1 MGKRTI
7 VKWLAVFG
15 LGVVAVTG
23 NTLITRADVYSTP
36 PISIT
41 APQNNSITI
50 TNEKLAKALRTLLGK
65 TDKDNFYAD
74 DFMVHE
80 NYKPTTTTGEGGV
93 ETTTALNYQLDLSNT
108 GVTDITELVQF
119 EFPSTLQGINLAH
132 NGITNEHLTNISN
145 FLTCNIAGGTITVGS
160 ATFEIKSDF
169 STIIKKVN
177 LNDNNIDLT
186 TIQSNHLSNEKLIFG
201 LQQVGDIHPSG
212 FVQDKTDKDSK
223 DNVRPYYYIRNSGT
237 ASDEHYFT
245 YTFKYELSTDAD
257 KRISIAYNQVT
268 SLMDN
273 LKTIYG
279 NNTDKISLEVKSI
292 PDSSTAYFKD
302 YHYNVEFTHFSLSL
316 KEDFSVERQDMLDLK
331 VSSDGKIQEDSPI
344 ILKGFGDNSG
354 VKVSYD
360 NASTSHITN
369 SKYKNYV
376 NITIEK
382 GEQKRSIPVEFKVV
396 DTIKPVIVL
405 IGNSYAYSSQNKE
418 YNDPG
423 VIAYDPA
430 SVGDESGDDYTQQVV
445 KTSDLDIT
453 KLGVYTITYTVTDI
467 AGNSTSITR
476 KVEIKERVLDRIVLR
491 TNSQELKDGA
501 DIILSIQPDTGVD
514 ISNYKDIQYYWYING
529 TFFQKTLGDSTTGA
543 STITIVGDAS
553 ANQQIT
559 VKMIATQKEDNATI
573 ELYSDRLDL
582 ILETSLSNN
591 ETLILA
597 AAVAVLAIIL
607 TITIVALVK
616 YTKGKKRTHY
626 KKKKPSKKD
635 KKGKETMDAYNNNAD
650 IQVFKDYTGVQ
661 GGGNGEGGGNAN
673 FRPPENNNNSMD
685 K

>member
-1 MGKRTI
+1 MGKRTKF
-7 VKWLAVFG
+7 KWLAVFA
-15 LGVVAVTG
+15 LGVVAISG
-23 NTLITRADVYSTP
+23 NTLITRADTYTTP

-41 APQNNSITI
+41 ASQNNTVTI
-50 TNEKLAKALRTLLGK
+50 SNEKLASALRTLLGK
-65 TDKDNFYAD
+65 SATDNFYAD
-74 DFMVHE
+74 DFLNHD
-80 NYKPTTTTGEGGV
+80 NYKATTTTGEGGI
-93 ETTTALNYQLDLSNT
+93 ETTTAVNYQLDLSNT

-132 NGITNEHLTNISN
+132 NGITNEHLTNLSN

-186 TIQSNHLSNEKLIFG
+186 TIQSNHLQNEKLIFG
-201 LQQVGDIHPSG
+201 LQQLGSPHSSG
-212 FVQDKTDKDSK
+212 LVLEGEMK
-223 DNVRPYYYIRNSGT
+223 PYYYIRDTGT

-245 YTFKYELSTDAD
+245 YTFKYELSTDTD

-292 PDSSTAYFKD
+292 PDSTTAYFKN
-302 YHYNVEFTHFSLSL
+302 YNYSTEFIHFSLKL
-316 KEDFSVERQDMLDLK
+316 DENFSVERQDMLDMK
-331 VSSDGKIQEDSPI
+331 VSSDGKIQEGSPI
-344 ILKGFGDNSG
+344 ILEGFGDNSG
-354 VKVSYD
+354 IKVSYD

-369 SKYKNYV
+369 SIYKNYV

-382 GEQKRSIPVEFKVV
+382 DEQKRVIPMEFKVV
-396 DTIKPVIVL
+396 DTVKPVIVL
-405 IGNSYAYSSQNKE
+405 IGNAYAYSSQNKE

-430 SVGDESGDDYTQQVV
+430 TTEDESGDDYTQQVV
-445 KTSDLDIT
+445 KTSDLDVT

-476 KVEIKERVLDRIVLR
+476 TVEIKERVLDRIVLR

-501 DIILSIQPDTGVD
+501 DIILSVQPEAGID
-514 ISNYKDIQYYWYING
+514 ISNYKDIQYYWYINN
-529 TFFQKTLGDSTTGA
+529 TLFQKTLGDSTTGA

-553 ANQQIT
+553 ANQQIY
-559 VKMIATQKEDNATI
+559 VKMIATQKADNATI

-607 TITIVALVK
+607 TITIVALVR

-626 KKKKPSKKD
+626 RKNSKKA
-635 KKGKETMDAYNNNAD
+635 KQGKAKMDNYNNNAD

-661 GGGNGEGGGNAN
+661 GGSNGEGGGNAN
-673 FRPPENNNNSMD
+673 FRPPENNNNNSMD

>member
-1 MGKRTI
+1 MGKRTKF
-7 VKWLAVFG
+7 KWLAVFA
-15 LGVVAVTG
+15 LGVVAVSGT
-23 NTLITRADVYSTP
+23 TLIARADTYLTP
-36 PISIT
+36 PTTIT
-41 APQNNSITI
+41 AGQNQAISI
-50 TNEKLAKALRTLLGK
+50 TNEKLAQALRKLLGK
-65 TDKDNFYAD
+65 TDKDSFYAD
-74 DFMVHE
+74 DFLTND
-80 NYKPTTTTGEGGV
+80 NYKATTTTGEGGI
-93 ETTTALNYQLDLSNT
+93 ETTTAVNYQLDLSNT
-108 GVTDITELVQF
+108 GVTDISELVQF

-132 NGITNEHLTNISN
+132 NGITNEHLTNLSN
-145 FLTCNIAGGTITVGS
+145 FLTCNIAGGTITVGNT
-160 ATFEIKSDF
+160 TFEIKSDF

-201 LQQVGDIHPSG
+201 LQQLSTPHSSG
-212 FVQDKTDKDSK
+212 LVLEGEMK
-223 DNVRPYYYIRNSGT
+223 PYYYIRNTGT

-245 YTFKYELSTDAD
+245 YSFKYELSTDAD

-279 NNTDKISLEVKSI
+279 NNTDKITLEVKSV

-302 YHYNVEFTHFSLSL
+302 YSYNVEFIHFSLAL
-316 KEDFSVERQDMLDLK
+316 NEEFAVERQDMLDLK
-331 VSSDGKIQEDSPI
+331 VSSDGKIQEGSPI

-354 VKVSYD
+354 IKVSYD
-360 NASTSHITN
+360 NASTSHVTN
-369 SKYKNYV
+369 NKYKNYV

-382 GEQKRSIPVEFKVV
+382 GSQKRTIALEFKVI
-396 DTIKPVIVL
+396 DTVKPVIVL
-405 IGNSYAYSSQNKE
+405 IGNEYAYSSQNKE

-430 SVGDESGDDYTQQVV
+430 AVGDESGDDYTQQVV
-445 KTSDLDIT
+445 KTSDLDVT

-467 AGNSTSITR
+467 AGNSTSIKRT
-476 KVEIKERVLDRIVLR
+476 VEIKERVLDRIILR

-501 DIILSIQPDTGVD
+501 DIILSIQPEAGID
-514 ISNYKDIQYYWYING
+514 ISNYKDIQYYWYINN
-529 TFFQKTLGDSTTGA
+529 TLFQKTLGDSTTGA

-553 ANQQIT
+553 ANQQIY
-559 VKMIATQKEDNATI
+559 VKMVATQKADNATI

-591 ETLILA
+591 ETLVLA
-597 AAVAVLAIIL
+597 AAVAVLVIIL

-616 YTKGKKRTHY
+616 YSKGKKRTHY
-626 KKKKPSKKD
+626 RKSKSSKKA
-635 KKGKETMDAYNNNAD
+635 KQGKEKMDNYNNNAD

-661 GGGNGEGGGNAN
+661 GGTNGEGGGNTN

>member
-1 MGKRTI
+1 MGKRKI
-7 VKWLAVFG
+7 IKWLAVFG
-15 LGVVAVTG
+15 LGVVAMSG
-23 NTLITRADVYSTP
+23 NALITRADTYTTP

-41 APQNNSITI
+41 APQNSVVTI
-50 TNEKLAKALRTLLGK
+50 SNEKLAKALRTLLGK
-65 TDKDNFYAD
+65 TDKDNFYSN
-74 DFMVHE
+74 DFLVHD
-80 NYKPTTTTGEGGV
+80 NYKATTTTGEGGV
-93 ETTTALNYQLDLSNT
+93 ETTTAVNYQLDLSNT

-119 EFPSTLQGINLAH
+119 EFPTTLQGINLAH

-145 FLTCNIAGGTITVGS
+145 FLTCNIAGGTIAVGS

-201 LQQVGDIHPSG
+201 LQQVGDIHSSG
-212 FVQDKTDKDSK
+212 LVQDKTDKDSK

-302 YHYNVEFTHFSLSL
+302 YHYNVEFIHFSLAL
-316 KEDFSVERQDMLDLK
+316 NEDFKVERTEMANLK
-331 VSSDGKIQEDSPI
+331 VSADGKIQEGSPI

-354 VKVSYD
+354 VKVFYD
-360 NASTSHITN
+360 NVSTIYATSNTH
-369 SKYKNYV
+369 KNFV
-376 NITIEK
+376 KITIQK
-382 GEQKRSIPVEFKVV
+382 DEQKRTITLPIIIV
-396 DTIKPVIVL
+396 DTIKPVINL
-405 IGNSYAYSSQNKE
+405 IGNEYAYSSQNKE

-423 VIAYDPA
+423 VIAYDPT
-430 SVGDESGDDYTQQVV
+430 SNGEDSGDDYTQQVV
-445 KTSDLDIT
+445 KTSDLDVT
-453 KLGVYTITYTVTDI
+453 KLGVYTITYTVTDL

-514 ISNYKDIQYYWYING
+514 ISNYKDIQYYWYINN
-529 TFFQKTLGDSTTGA
+529 TFFEKTLGDSATGA

-553 ANQQIT
+553 ANQQIY
-559 VKMIATQKEDNATI
+559 VKMIATQKADGATI

-591 ETLILA
+591 DTLILA

-607 TITIVALVK
+607 TITIIALVK

-626 KKKKPSKKD
+626 KKNSKKV
-635 KKGKETMDAYNNNAD
+635 KKGKEKMDAYNNNAD

-661 GGGNGEGGGNAN
+661 TGSNGEGGGNAN
-673 FRPPENNNNSMD
+673 FRPPENNNNNSMD

>member
-1 MGKRTI
+1 MGKRTSF
-7 VKWLAVFG
+7 KWLAVFA
-15 LGVVAVTG
+15 LGVVALSG
-23 NTLITRADVYSTP
+23 NALITRADTYTTP

-41 APQNNSITI
+41 AGENSAVTI
-50 TNEKLAKALRTLLGK
+50 TNEKLAGALRTLLGK
-65 TDKDNFYAD
+65 APTENFYSN
-74 DFMVHE
+74 DFLVHD
-80 NYKPTTTTGEGGV
+80 NYKATTTIGEGGV
-93 ETTTALNYQLDLSNT
+93 ETTTAVNYQLDLSNT
-108 GVTDITELVQF
+108 GITDITELVQF

-132 NGITNEHLTNISN
+132 NGITNEHLANISN

-160 ATFEIKSDF
+160 ATFDIRSDF

-186 TIQSNHLSNEKLIFG
+186 TIQSNHLSNEKFIFG
-201 LQQVGDIHPSG
+201 LQQLGTPHLSG
-212 FVQDKTDKDSK
+212 LVLDGEIK
-223 DNVRPYYYIRNSGT
+223 PYYYIRDTGT

-257 KRISIAYNQVT
+257 KRVSIAYNQVT

-273 LKTIYG
+273 LTTLYG

-292 PDSSTAYFKD
+292 PDSTTAYFKN
-302 YHYNVEFTHFSLSL
+302 YTYSVEFIHFSLEL
-316 KEDFSVERQDMLDLK
+316 DEDFTVERQDMLDLK
-331 VSSDGKIQEDSPI
+331 VSSNGQIQTGSPI

-354 VKVSYD
+354 IKVSYD
-360 NASTSHITN
+360 NASTSHVTN
-369 SKYKNYV
+369 SIYKNYV

-382 GEQKRSIPVEFKVV
+382 DEQKRVIPLEFKVV
-396 DTIKPVIVL
+396 DTVKPVILL
-405 IGNSYAYSSQNKE
+405 IGNKYAYSSQNKE

-430 SVGDESGDDYTQQVV
+430 TSQDESGDDYTQQVV
-445 KTSDLDIT
+445 KTSNLDVT

-467 AGNSTSITR
+467 AGNTTSITR
-476 KVEIKERVLDRIVLR
+476 TVEIKERVLDRIVLR
-491 TNSQELKDGA
+491 TNTQELKDGA
-501 DIILSIQPDTGVD
+501 DIILSIQPEAGID
-514 ISNYKDIQYYWYING
+514 ISNYKDIQYYWYINN
-529 TFFQKTLGDSTTGA
+529 TLFQKTLGDSATGA

-553 ANQQIT
+553 ANQQIY
-559 VKMIATQKEDNATI
+559 VKMIATQKADNATI

-582 ILETSLSNN
+582 ILESSLDNN

-607 TITIVALVK
+607 TITIIALVK

-626 KKKKPSKKD
+626 RKSSKKA
-635 KKGKETMDAYNNNAD
+635 KKGKEKMDNHNNNVE

-661 GGGNGEGGGNAN
+661 GGSNGEGGGNSN
-673 FRPPENNNNSMD
+673 FRPPENNNTMD